1 MEILTCG
8 CYVIA
13 LSKNTCGILLF
24 VFFTCRYDYLKAHF
38 HPWCNARREPISCDS
53 KFQDYW
59 KPGSKIVFLK
69 SYPVHIVNCFMVNT
83 LTVRHFTVSLQY
95 FEFLSSKVRREF
107 FFLSDTL
114 GSLHTLLTGSA
125 KRTTF
130 EFFHSLEALEDSK

>member
-38 HPWCNARREPISCDS
+38 HPCCNARRELISCDS

-69 SYPVHIVNCFMVNT
+69 SYPVHIVNCFTVNT
-83 LTVRHFTVSLQY
+83 LTVHHFTVSLQY

-107 FFLSDTL
+107 FFKWHAWISTYSVNRIGETDNVRVFSLSR
-114 GSLHTLLTGSA
+114 GAWG
-125 KRTTF
+125 F
-130 EFFHSLEALEDSK
+130 

>member
-24 VFFTCRYDYLKAHF
+24 VFFYLLLWLPKGPFSPLMQGA
-38 HPWCNARREPISCDS
+38 PWTNFLWLEIPRLL
-53 KFQDYW
+53 KT
-59 KPGSKIVFLK
+59 GSKIVFLK
-69 SYPVHIVNCFMVNT
+69 SHPVHIVNCFTVNT

-95 FEFLSSKVRREF
+95 FEFLSSRVRREF
-107 FFLSDTL
+107 FFLSDTH

-130 EFFHSLEALEDSK
+130 EFFHYLEALEDS